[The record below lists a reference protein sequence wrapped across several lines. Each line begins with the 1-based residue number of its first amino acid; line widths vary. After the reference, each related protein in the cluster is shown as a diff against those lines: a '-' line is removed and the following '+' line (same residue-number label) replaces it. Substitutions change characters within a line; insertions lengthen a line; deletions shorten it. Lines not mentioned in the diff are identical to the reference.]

1 MTINRAAIEQLLLE
15 HGWVAKYR
23 LEQNIF
29 SQIIKELRKDG
40 YVIEEKPDR
49 YQLIAISDQ
58 LRSREFTREL
68 VTEKIG
74 HDVFFYDEVTSTQ
87 DIAKKMITHGIAT
100 EGMLIVS
107 KRQTKGRGRLKR
119 EWHSEE
125 AKGIWASLIVF
136 PDVAPQK
143 LPLFTLLTAVAIS
156 RTLEGTTGI
165 SPEIKWPNDLLVGGK
180 KLCGILTELVN
191 LPGQLPALIIGFG
204 INVSQRQEDF
214 PSELVEKATSLF
226 IITKKEWDHLALLRS
241 FCAQFEKQY
250 HVYKTEGFAPIK
262 SLWEQYCVSLGK
274 TITAKTVTG
283 DFTGEALGID
293 HEGALL
299 LKLNDGHIERI
310 YSADI
315 EI

>member
-1 MTINRAAIEQLLLE
+1 MTINRVVIQQLLLE
-15 HGWVAKYR
+15 RGWVAKDQIA
-23 LEQNIF
+23 QNTC
-29 SQIIKELRKDG
+29 SQIINELWKDG

-49 YQLIAISDQ
+49 YQLITIPDI
-58 LRSREFTREL
+58 RSIREFTREL

-74 HDVFFYDEVTSTQ
+74 QDVFFYDEVTSTQ
-87 DIAKKMITHGIAT
+87 DIAKKMITHGYAKD
-100 EGMLIVS
+100 GMLIVS
-107 KRQTKGRGRLKR
+107 KRQKKGRGRLKR

-125 AKGIWASLIVF
+125 AKGIWASLIIF
-136 PDVAPQK
+136 PDVALQK
-143 LPLFTLLTAVAIS
+143 LPLFTLLTAVAIAS
-156 RTLEGTTGI
+156 ALEERTSI
-165 SPEIKWPNDLLVGGK
+165 SPEIKWPNDILVGGK
-180 KLCGILTELVN
+180 KLCGILTELVT
-191 LPGQLPALIIGFG
+191 LPGRLPALVIGFG

-214 PSELVEKATSLF
+214 PTELVDKATSLY

-241 FCAQFEKQY
+241 LCVHFEKQY
-250 HVYKTEGFAPIK
+250 HIFKTEGFAPIK

-274 TITAKTVTG
+274 TIIARTVTG
-283 DFTGEALGID
+283 IYTGEALGID